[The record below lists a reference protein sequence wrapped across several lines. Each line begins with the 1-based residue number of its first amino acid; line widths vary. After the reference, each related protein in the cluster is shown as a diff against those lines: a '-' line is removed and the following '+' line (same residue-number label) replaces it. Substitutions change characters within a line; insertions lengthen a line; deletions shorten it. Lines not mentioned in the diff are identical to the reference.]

1 MNNNTNILD
10 GLTSSI
16 FDDNDAKFEREQ
28 SFGRKLMITAW
39 AVEILAASIGL
50 IIAFT
55 MAYDAYNN
63 SEVKNVNT
71 SINALLGALP
81 FLLIAI
87 IEPTKIPLA
96 GGLYKV
102 KNWGWKILI
111 LFALLG
117 LTAVTFETLFTGLE
131 RQVTNVTAQI
141 SRGKN
146 SIQVLEK
153 QNSQTS
159 VDLAVLLSIN
169 LSEETQDLDTQ
180 IQKNRELEKQQI
192 TSTKQDYENRL
203 SVLEDQRSDAYERL
217 DQIKTE
223 QNTQYQNK
231 VDAIQSS
238 LTALNQQIQDLNDT
252 VRGLRQSSQELSREN
267 VQDELIQRLESNIDQ
282 IKSRIEEVE
291 RWLNSNEGEQIKKAQ
306 RAIGVVD
313 DGKIGANTRRNFD
326 SWRASEEQRIDPLRA
341 SIQDRLSQISRVNEQ
356 RKNSINGQIAELSK
370 KIKNLES
377 QRAIKELELQSAKIG
392 NGEISDTRSSAL
404 ITKIDQIDQEIKT
417 LNQWHDGEL
426 EQIRS
431 SRNALQQDYELS
443 KKQIETKS
451 LEARKSIPKLEELLA
466 KNNGTIMSLEADLT
480 EKAQQNQIYR
490 FAQKVGKY
498 EDILLVKEKDL
509 TFVSILWFG
518 SIALVCATVGTILAL
533 ISNIM
538 TDPDAFVQKQQ
549 NRNNNKLARSIR
561 KMLLA
566 FRKRLQLKQKIIKV
580 DVPIEVEKIVEIEVI
595 VEKIVEKPVVQEV
608 DKLVPEIVPI
618 PVFVPNGGD
627 VDAEVQKVADHYAD
641 LNKKVKDSFN
651 QTARKHEDYEPK

>member
-223 QNTQYQNK
+223 QNTQDQNK

-417 LNQWHDGEL
+417 LNQRHDGEL

-466 KNNGTIMSLEADLT
+466 KNNDTIMSLEADLT

-651 QTARKHEDYEPK
+651 KTARKHEDDEPK

>member
-223 QNTQYQNK
+223 QNTQDQNK

-417 LNQWHDGEL
+417 LNQRHDGEL

-466 KNNGTIMSLEADLT
+466 KNNDTIMSLEADLT

>member
-223 QNTQYQNK
+223 QNTQDQNK

-267 VQDELIQRLESNIDQ
+267 VQDELIQSLESNIDQ

-417 LNQWHDGEL
+417 LNQRHDGEL

-466 KNNGTIMSLEADLT
+466 KNNDTIMSLEADLT

>member
-141 SRGKN
+141 NRGKN

-153 QNSQTS
+153 QNSQIS

-169 LSEETQDLDTQ
+169 LSDETQDLDTQ
-180 IQKNRELEKQQI
+180 IQKNQALEKQQI
-192 TSTKQDYENRL
+192 TSAKQDHENRQ
-203 SVLEDQRSDAYERL
+203 SVLNNQRDDAYDQL
-217 DQIKTE
+217 DQIKTK
-223 QNTQYQNK
+223 QNVQYNNK

-238 LTALNQQIQDLNDT
+238 LNALNQQIQDRSDT
-252 VRGLRQSSQELSREN
+252 VRELRQNSQELSGEN
-267 VQDELIQRLESNIDQ
+267 VQDEIIQRLESNIDQ
-282 IKSRIEEVE
+282 IQSRIEEVE

-306 RAIGVVD
+306 RAIGVID
-313 DGKIGANTRRNFD
+313 DGKIGVNTRRNFD
-326 SWRASEEQRIDPLRA
+326 SWRASEEQRIEPLRA
-341 SIQDRLSQISRVNEQ
+341 RIQDRLSEISRENEQ
-356 RKNSINGQIAELSK
+356 QKNSRNRQIAELSDE
-370 KIKNLES
+370 IKNLES
-377 QRAIKELELQSAKIG
+377 KRANKELELQSAKIG
-392 NGEISDTRSSAL
+392 DGDISDTRSSAL
-404 ITKIDQIDQEIKT
+404 MTKIDQINQEIKT
-417 LNQWHDGEL
+417 LNQRHDAEL

-431 SRNALQQDYELS
+431 SRNAVQQDYELS

-451 LEARKSIPKLEELLA
+451 LEARKSIPNLEELLA
-466 KNNGTIMSLEADLT
+466 KNKDNILSLEADLT

-509 TFVSILWFG
+509 TRVSIIWFG

-549 NRNNNKLARSIR
+549 NRINNKLGRSIR

-595 VEKIVEKPVVQEV
+595 VEKIVEKPVLQEV

-651 QTARKHEDYEPK
+651 QTAGKHEDYEPK

>member
-1 MNNNTNILD
+1 
-10 GLTSSI
+10 
-16 FDDNDAKFEREQ
+16 
-28 SFGRKLMITAW
+28 
-39 AVEILAASIGL
+39 
-50 IIAFT
+50 
-55 MAYDAYNN
+55 MA
-63 SEVKNVNT
+63 
-71 SINALLGALP
+71 
-81 FLLIAI
+81 
-87 IEPTKIPLA
+87 
-96 GGLYKV
+96 
-102 KNWGWKILI
+102 
-111 LFALLG
+111 
-117 LTAVTFETLFTGLE
+117 
-131 RQVTNVTAQI
+131 
-141 SRGKN
+141 
-146 SIQVLEK
+146 
-153 QNSQTS
+153 
-159 VDLAVLLSIN
+159 
-169 LSEETQDLDTQ
+169 
-180 IQKNRELEKQQI
+180 
-192 TSTKQDYENRL
+192 
-203 SVLEDQRSDAYERL
+203 
-217 DQIKTE
+217 
-223 QNTQYQNK
+223 
-231 VDAIQSS
+231 
-238 LTALNQQIQDLNDT
+238 
-252 VRGLRQSSQELSREN
+252 
-267 VQDELIQRLESNIDQ
+267 
-282 IKSRIEEVE
+282 
-291 RWLNSNEGEQIKKAQ
+291 
-306 RAIGVVD
+306 
-313 DGKIGANTRRNFD
+313 
-326 SWRASEEQRIDPLRA
+326 ASEEQRIDPLRA

-404 ITKIDQIDQEIKT
+404 ITKIDQINQEIKT
-417 LNQWHDGEL
+417 LNQRHDAEL

-431 SRNALQQDYELS
+431 SRNAVQQDYELS

-466 KNNGTIMSLEADLT
+466 KNNDTIMSLEADLT

>member
-417 LNQWHDGEL
+417 LNQRHDGEL

-466 KNNGTIMSLEADLT
+466 KNNDTIMSLEADLT

-651 QTARKHEDYEPK
+651 QTARKHEDYESK

>member
-223 QNTQYQNK
+223 QNTQDQNK

-267 VQDELIQRLESNIDQ
+267 VQDELIQSLESNIDQ

-356 RKNSINGQIAELSK
+356 RKNSINGQIAELSE

-417 LNQWHDGEL
+417 LNQRHDGEL

-466 KNNGTIMSLEADLT
+466 KNNDTIMSLEADLT

-651 QTARKHEDYEPK
+651 KTARKHEDYEPK

>member
-417 LNQWHDGEL
+417 LNQRHDGEL

-431 SRNALQQDYELS
+431 SRNALQQD
-443 KKQIETKS
+443 
-451 LEARKSIPKLEELLA
+451 
-466 KNNGTIMSLEADLT
+466 
-480 EKAQQNQIYR
+480 
-490 FAQKVGKY
+490 
-498 EDILLVKEKDL
+498 
-509 TFVSILWFG
+509 
-518 SIALVCATVGTILAL
+518 
-533 ISNIM
+533 
-538 TDPDAFVQKQQ
+538 
-549 NRNNNKLARSIR
+549 
-561 KMLLA
+561 
-566 FRKRLQLKQKIIKV
+566 
-580 DVPIEVEKIVEIEVI
+580 
-595 VEKIVEKPVVQEV
+595 
-608 DKLVPEIVPI
+608 
-618 PVFVPNGGD
+618 
-627 VDAEVQKVADHYAD
+627 
-641 LNKKVKDSFN
+641 
-651 QTARKHEDYEPK
+651 

>member
-223 QNTQYQNK
+223 QNTQDQNK

-356 RKNSINGQIAELSK
+356 RKNSINGQIAELSE

-417 LNQWHDGEL
+417 LNQRHDGEL

-466 KNNGTIMSLEADLT
+466 KNNDTIMSLEADLT

-549 NRNNNKLARSIR
+549 NRNNNRLARSIR

>member
-28 SFGRKLMITAW
+28 SFGRKLIITAW

-356 RKNSINGQIAELSK
+356 RKNSINGQIAELSE

-417 LNQWHDGEL
+417 LNQRHDGEL

-466 KNNGTIMSLEADLT
+466 KNNDTIMSLEADLT

-538 TDPDAFVQKQQ
+538 KDPDAFVQKQQ

>member
-417 LNQWHDGEL
+417 LNQRHDGEL

-651 QTARKHEDYEPK
+651 QTARKHEDYESK

>member
-223 QNTQYQNK
+223 QNTQDQNK

-356 RKNSINGQIAELSK
+356 RKNSINGQIAELSE

-417 LNQWHDGEL
+417 LNQRHDGEL

-466 KNNGTIMSLEADLT
+466 KNNDTIMSLEADLT

>member
-111 LFALLG
+111 LLALLG

-238 LTALNQQIQDLNDT
+238 LTALNQQIQDRNDT

-356 RKNSINGQIAELSK
+356 RKNSINGQIAELSEK
-370 KIKNLES
+370 TKNLES

-417 LNQWHDGEL
+417 LNQRHDAEL

-466 KNNGTIMSLEADLT
+466 KNNDTIMSLEADLT

>member
-223 QNTQYQNK
+223 QNTQDQNK

-282 IKSRIEEVE
+282 IKSRMEEVE

-417 LNQWHDGEL
+417 LNQRHDGEL

-466 KNNGTIMSLEADLT
+466 KNNDTIMSLEADLT

-490 FAQKVGKY
+490 FAQKIGKY

-651 QTARKHEDYEPK
+651 KTARKHEDYEPK

>member
-417 LNQWHDGEL
+417 LNQRHDGEL

-466 KNNGTIMSLEADLT
+466 KNNDTIMSLEADLT